1 MNKKKRTRYLLIAV
15 VIIYGAVIARFYMLS
30 NDGDYILPTNDL
42 VASFKPVTYHVKE
55 NFTINNN
62 YRDPF
67 LGTLVRN
74 NKNTSN
80 TSRKGTTDNKEDTYF
95 PAITYLGIIS
105 DVGSSKK
112 VMSLRINSEE
122 YVIKEGNTVDS
133 IQIISGNTKSV
144 LVSYKGKRKRITIS
158 D

>member
-15 VIIYGAVIARFYMLS
+15 ILIYGAVIARFFMLS
-30 NDGDYILPTNDL
+30 NDGDYSLPTNEL
-42 VASFKPVTYHVKE
+42 VASFKPTSYDVKE
-55 NFTINNN
+55 NFTINND

-67 LGTLVRN
+67 LGTLIRD
-74 NKNTSN
+74 NKNTSSD
-80 TSRKGTTDNKEDTYF
+80 SRKEITNKKEAYF

-105 DVGSSKK
+105 DAGSSKK
-112 VMSLRINSEE
+112 VLSLRINAKE

-133 IQIISGNTKSV
+133 IQVISGNRQSL